1 MKMAA
6 MPLASEDR
14 EGLLPL
20 DIPEDALSLT
30 AGILP
35 AQWIKKL
42 FDRDQIGGKPLAQG
56 QIQPA
61 SLDLRLGKTAYKIH
75 ASFLPGT
82 NSLVRKRVEQLT
94 SYELDLSTPQV
105 LNRGAVY
112 LIEIEEQLNLSSSL
126 SAIAN
131 PKSSTGRLDVFTRVI
146 ADRSDAFDV
155 IPAGYKG
162 KLWAEVSPRT
172 FDVLVRQGT
181 RLSQIR
187 FRRRTSSQ
195 HVHSTSRLGD
205 TELEALHAR
214 SRITDEQPIIRQGL
228 NLRVNLKKDNGS
240 NVIAY
245 RAKRYTN
252 FIDMDKVA
260 SYQPADYWDAIE
272 PNPEGNLLL
281 SPGEFYILASK
292 EKLHIPNDHAA
303 EMVAIDPIMGEF
315 RVHYAGFFDPG
326 FGMTADDGP
335 GSKAVLEVRT
345 YDIPFFLEDGQTIG
359 RLEFERLTDKPT
371 ADYGASISSNYQGQ
385 RLKLSKHF
393 IDP

>member
-1 MKMAA
+1 MKMVAMSAA
-6 MPLASEDR
+6 SDNR
-14 EGLLPL
+14 DVLLPL
-20 DIPEDALSLT
+20 DIPEDNLSLT

-35 AQWIKKL
+35 AQWIKRL
-42 FDRDQIGGKPLAQG
+42 FDRDQIGGKPLAPG

-61 SLDLRLGKTAYKIH
+61 SLDLRLGRIAYKIH

-82 NSLVRKRVEQLT
+82 NSSVRKRVEQLT

-105 LNRGAVY
+105 LTRGAVY

-126 SAIAN
+126 SAVAN

-162 KLWAEVSPRT
+162 KLWAEVS
-172 FDVLVRQGT
+172 
-181 RLSQIR
+181 RLD
-187 FRRRTSSQ
+187 
-195 HVHSTSRLGD
+195 D

-214 SRITDEQPIIRQGL
+214 LRITDETPIIRQGL

-240 NVIAY
+240 NIIAY

-260 SYQPADYWDAIE
+260 SYRAADYWDAIE

-326 FGMTADDGP
+326 FGMTCDDGP

-371 ADYGASISSNYQGQ
+371 ADYGAGISSNYQGQ

-393 IDP
+393 ISP